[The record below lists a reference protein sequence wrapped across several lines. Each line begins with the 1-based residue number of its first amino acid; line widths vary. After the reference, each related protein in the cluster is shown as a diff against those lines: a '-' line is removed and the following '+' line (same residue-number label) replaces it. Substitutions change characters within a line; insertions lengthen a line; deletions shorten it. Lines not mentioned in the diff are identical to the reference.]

1 MVDIGDVVAQSG
13 VPTSTLHL
21 WEREG
26 LITPVGRAGLRRQY
40 DEGILQRLAIIVIAQ
55 RSRFSLNEIRSLL
68 TTSGSPAGRQHL
80 VDKLDDL
87 RTRRAELD
95 TAIESLEHALACA
108 APSPLECPT
117 FLSQLDG
124 VLPVQRN

>member
-1 MVDIGDVVAQSG
+1 MIDIGDVVAQSG

-40 DEGILQRLAIIVIAQ
+40 GEGILQRLAIIVIAQ
-55 RSRFSLNEIRSLL
+55 RSGFSLNEIRSLL
-68 TTSGSPAGRQHL
+68 TTSGSPAGRVHL
-80 VDKLDDL
+80 GDKLDEL
-87 RTRRAELD
+87 RTRRVELD
-95 TAIESLEHALACA
+95 TAIESLEHALACT